1 VLAVNL
7 TGMFLMSKHVVPHM
21 RARGRGSILNMASV
35 SAYWGEPGT
44 VAYNASKGGVLALTR
59 AMAQDH
65 GPEGIRVNCVCPGP
79 TDTPLLEPYFGG
91 AADPVAERRAYEAMQ
106 LHGRLVTAEEIA
118 DAVAYL
124 ASPGASSTMGAALV
138 VDGGYIVR

>member
-1 VLAVNL
+1 
-7 TGMFLMSKHVVPHM
+7 
-21 RARGRGSILNMASV
+21 
-35 SAYWGEPGT
+35 
-44 VAYNASKGGVLALTR
+44 
-59 AMAQDH
+59 
-65 GPEGIRVNCVCPGP
+65 
-79 TDTPLLEPYFGG
+79 LLEPYFGG
-91 AADPVAERRAYEAMQ
+91 ATDPAAERRAYEAMQ